1 MGARAAAPDPR
12 EEDTTENVRRLLRRD
27 AKGFKDLD
35 EMSERLGADLPEDA
49 KAEPSASAPPA
60 AAPAA
65 SPFAA
70 AAASPSAGAPA
81 AGTPPPAASP
91 FAPQAGAGGA
101 ASPFAPGPGK
111 AVSPFQQATPEAEVP
126 EAEEPEPWYYF
137 YKYISLTQVVIAVS
151 FTLIIGL
158 MVSTFFFVL
167 NSGGISYNDQ

>member
-1 MGARAAAPDPR
+1 MSCDAAISLTASSAATSSCP
-12 EEDTTENVRRLLRRD
+12 
-27 AKGFKDLD
+27 
-35 EMSERLGADLPEDA
+35 LP
-49 KAEPSASAPPA
+49 SAPPTRE
-60 AAPAA
+60 A
-65 SPFAA
+65 SAHKA
-70 AAASPSAGAPA
+70 
-81 AGTPPPAASP
+81 AASP

-151 FTLIIGL
+151 FTLIISL